1 MSSRIE
7 DYGMIGDCNT
17 AALVSREGSIDWLCL
32 PSFDSAACFASLL
45 GDSENGRWLIAPAC
59 EVKSIHRKY
68 REDTLILETTF
79 ETDGGAVT
87 LVDCMTP
94 TTSTADLVRLVV
106 GARGQVPMNME
117 LIIRFDYGSIVP
129 WVRRTKDGLTAI
141 AGPDTVRLRAP
152 VELCSENFKT
162 VAEFSVSAGQKIPF
176 DLVWYSS
183 HRDEPQPLDAE
194 KVIQET
200 EDWWRKWIGQN
211 KFTGNSKDAVKR
223 SLITLKA
230 LTFAPTGAIVASP
243 TTSLPELIGGV
254 RNWDYRFC
262 WVRDATLSLRAM
274 VVAGYLEEAK
284 AWREWLIRAV
294 AGKPSELNIVYGLRG
309 ERRLTELELPWLAG
323 YENSKPVRTGNAAYN
338 QLQLDV
344 YGEIA
349 DTLYLCR
356 QSGLQP
362 DKDTSTGVG
371 LALIEHLEGAW
382 QEPDEGIWEVRGP
395 RRNFTHSKMMAWVAM
410 DRAVK
415 SAEQGWVPNP
425 PLERWRAVRSKI
437 HEEVCSKGFDAELNS
452 FVQFY
457 GTKHL
462 DASLLMM
469 AIVGFLP
476 PNDPRIR
483 GTVEA
488 IEKGLLSKD
497 GFVRRYTTDESVDGI
512 PHGEA
517 AFLPCTYWLAD
528 NYAFQ
533 GRPEEAMAVFDRL
546 LAIRNDLG
554 LLSEEYDPVEKRLL
568 GNFPQAFSHF
578 GMVNTAYNLTA
589 NGASA
594 SGATA
599 GEAASP
605 GTKIKK

>member
-1 MSSRIE
+1 MPSRIE

-17 AALVSREGSIDWLCL
+17 AALVSREGSVDWLCL
-32 PSFDSAACFASLL
+32 PSFDSAACFAALL
-45 GDSENGRWLIAPAC
+45 GTEDHGRWMIAPAC
-59 EVKSIHRKY
+59 DVKSINRRY

-79 ETDGGAVT
+79 ETEGGAVT
-87 LVDCMTP
+87 VIDCMTP
-94 TTSTADLVRLVV
+94 TTSTADLLRLVV
-106 GARGQVPMNME
+106 GQRGQVPMKME
-117 LIIRFDYGSIVP
+117 LVIRFDYGSVVP
-129 WVRRTKDGLTAI
+129 WVRRTEDGLTAI
-141 AGPDTVRLRAP
+141 AGPDTVRLRTP
-152 VELCSENFKT
+152 VKICSENFKT
-162 VAEFSVSAGQKIPF
+162 VAEFTVSAGQTIPF
-176 DLVWYSS
+176 DLCWYPSY
-183 HRDEPQPLDAE
+183 RDEPQPLDIQ
-194 KVIQET
+194 KVILDT
-200 EDWWRKWIGQN
+200 EKWWREW
-211 KFTGNSKDAVKR
+211 TGRCSFDGKSKDAVMR

-230 LTFAPTGAIVASP
+230 LTYAPTGAIVAAP

-262 WVRDATLSLRAM
+262 WVRDATLSLHALII
-274 VVAGYLEEAK
+274 AGYLDEAR

-309 ERRLTELELPWLAG
+309 ERRLTELELGWLPG
-323 YENSKPVRTGNAAYN
+323 YENSKPVRTGNAAYS

-356 QSGLQP
+356 QAGLVP
-362 DKDTSTGVG
+362 DKNTSTGVG
-371 LALIEHLEGAW
+371 RALIEHLETAW
-382 QEPDEGIWEVRGP
+382 EEPDEGIWEVRGP

-415 SAEQGWVPNP
+415 SAEQGWLADP
-425 PLERWRAVRSKI
+425 PLERWRALRSKI
-437 HEEVCSKGFDAELNS
+437 HDEVCSKGFDTELNS

-457 GTKHL
+457 GSKHL

-469 AIVGFLP
+469 AITGFLP
-476 PNDPRIR
+476 ANDPRIL

-497 GFVRRYTTDESVDGI
+497 GFVHRYTVDENVDGL

-533 GRPEEAMAVFDRL
+533 GRHAEARAVFDRL

-554 LLSEEYDPVEKRLL
+554 LLSEEYDPVGRRLL

-578 GMVNTAYNLTA
+578 GMVNTAYNLD
-589 NGASA
+589 ASA
-594 SGATA
+594 NSTA
-599 GEAASP
+599 EPAASP
-605 GTKIKK
+605 GTKRE